1 MESNTFTR
9 TSFCGKEC
17 DNITDNDTKKFI
29 LQDMKIKCGVDY
41 STNYAKL
48 FNIRFAKNLNNPHV
62 VCVKTTGAPYFLFC
76 TRINEI
82 GYTFLIDKK
91 IKEGYD
97 YPKIFVLPYRF
108 ESNIYNGTLLET
120 ELVRD
125 RQHHWFLLIGDIYQY
140 SGKSQKRLD
149 IIKRV
154 NIIYE
159 MLDNNY
165 TDDNY
170 TDLCPLQVKGY
181 FEYKDLQN
189 LKDNI
194 IPKLPYNVR
203 GFYFVPMDTRH
214 AKVLQLPDRN
224 QSNQSNQSTNSTNSN
239 NYKKEYTKKEH
250 EKPKEYKKTDIAV
263 KTTDRYISFQ
273 FVKTLKPDIYDL
285 YVQDGDD
292 KVKVGIPSISN
303 MRTSKLVRNIMK
315 KNELECYIVCA
326 FKDSKWVPE
335 KAADR
340 IDTLGIYKSITK

>member
-17 DNITDNDTKKFI
+17 DNITDNETKKFI
-29 LQDMKIKCGVDY
+29 LQDMKIKCGVDF

-48 FNIRFAKNLNNPHV
+48 FNVRFAKNLNNPHV

-108 ESNIYNGTLLET
+108 NSNIYNGSLLET
-120 ELVRD
+120 ELIRD
-125 RQHHWFLLIGDIYQY
+125 CHQHWFLLIGDIYQY
-140 SGKSQKRLD
+140 SGKSQKKLD

-159 MLDNNY
+159 MLGDNY
-165 TDDNY
+165 TNDKY

-181 FEYKDLQN
+181 FEYKELQD

-194 IPKLPYNVR
+194 IPKLSYNVR
-203 GFYFVPMDTRH
+203 GFYYVPMDTRH
-214 AKVLQLPDRN
+214 AKVLHLLDRK
-224 QSNQSNQSTNSTNSN
+224 QFPQN
-239 NYKKEYTKKEH
+239 NKPSPKKEYTKKEP
-250 EKPKEYKKTDIAV
+250 EKPTEVNKDNN
-263 KTTDRYISFQ
+263 ISFQ

-285 YVQDGDD
+285 YIQDGDD

-303 MRTSKLVRNIMK
+303 MRSSKLVRNIMK
-315 KNELECYIVCA
+315 KNELECYIECA
-326 FKDSKWVPE
+326 FKDSKWIPE
-335 KAADR
+335 KAAVN
-340 IDTLGIYKSITK
+340 IDTLGRYKSVTK

>member
-17 DNITDNDTKKFI
+17 DNITDNETKKFI

-108 ESNIYNGTLLET
+108 NSNIYNGSLLET

-125 RQHHWFLLIGDIYQY
+125 RQQNWFLLISDIYQY
-140 SGKSQKRLD
+140 SGKSQKKLD

-159 MLDNNY
+159 MLGDNY
-165 TDDNY
+165 TDDKY
-170 TDLCPLQVKGY
+170 TDLCPIQVKGY

-194 IPKLPYNVR
+194 IPKLSYNVR

-214 AKVLQLPDRN
+214 AKVLQLLDRKQN
-224 QSNQSNQSTNSTNSN
+224 PQN
-239 NYKKEYTKKEH
+239 NKQPSPKKEYTKKEP
-250 EKPKEYKKTDIAV
+250 EKPTEVNKDRNIA
-263 KTTDRYISFQ
+263 FQ
-273 FVKTLKPDIYDL
+273 FVKTLKPDIYDM
-285 YVQDGDD
+285 YIQDGDD
-292 KVKVGIPSISN
+292 KVKIGIPSIPN
-303 MRTSKLVRNIMK
+303 MRSSKLVRNIMK
-315 KNELECYIVCA
+315 KNELECYIECV
-326 FKDSKWVPE
+326 FKDSKWIPE
-335 KAADR
+335 KAADH
-340 IDTLGIYKSITK
+340 IDNLGRYEMVIK

>member
-17 DNITDNDTKKFI
+17 DNITDNETKKFI

-48 FNIRFAKNLNNPHV
+48 FNVRFGKNLNNPHV

-108 ESNIYNGTLLET
+108 TSNIYNGSLLET

-125 RQHHWFLLIGDIYQY
+125 RQQHWFLLIGDIYQY
-140 SGKSQKRLD
+140 SGKSQKKLD

-159 MLDNNY
+159 MLGDNY
-165 TDDNY
+165 TNDKY
-170 TDLCPLQVKGY
+170 TDLCPIQVKGY
-181 FEYKDLQN
+181 FEYKELQD

-194 IPKLPYNVR
+194 IPKLTYNVR

-214 AKVLQLPDRN
+214 AKVLQLLDRK
-224 QSNQSNQSTNSTNSN
+224 QLPQN
-239 NYKKEYTKKEH
+239 NKKPSPKKEYTKKEPK
-250 EKPKEYKKTDIAV
+250 KPIEVNKDNNIA
-263 KTTDRYISFQ
+263 FQ

-285 YVQDGDD
+285 YIQDGDD

-315 KNELECYIVCA
+315 KNELECYIECS
-326 FKDSKWVPE
+326 FKDSKWIPE
-335 KAADR
+335 KAAAN
-340 IDTLGIYKSITK
+340 IDNLGKYKSVTK